1 MNAINDSKGRLVK
14 LKYLLI
20 FVVVL
25 FIFIV
30 SFTLGAKNEQLVTFN
45 FLVAQGDFRLSS
57 LLASLFGIGFI
68 LGWVIC
74 GIFWLKARV
83 ALAHAKNKVKK
94 LEQQLSQ

>member
-1 MNAINDSKGRLVK
+1 MKF
-14 LKYLLI
+14 KYLLI

-30 SFTLGAKNEQLVTFN
+30 SFTFGAKNEQIVTFN
-45 FLVAQGDFRLSS
+45 LLVAQGDFRLSN

-68 LGWVIC
+68 LGWIIC
-74 GIFWLKARV
+74 GLFWLRARV

-94 LEQQLSQ
+94 LEQQLSR